1 MTRDGER
8 RAVSGPAGI
17 RAPTA
22 NLDSVSGASTF
33 QQVLRLAI
41 KVAYGCGSAP
51 GFDRLPLKKS
61 LKLNAIETTSQRPHA
76 SPASCSPG
84 AGTEAGLAASAL
96 VPRHFAIQRMT

>member
-8 RAVSGPAGI
+8 RAIGGPAGI

-22 NLDSVSGASTF
+22 NLDSVSGASTLR
-33 QQVLRLAI
+33 QVLRLAI

-61 LKLNAIETTSQRPHA
+61 LKLNAMRLPHNPLMRRPPPARRGWVLRPGLLPRRWYRATSL
-76 SPASCSPG
+76 S
-84 AGTEAGLAASAL
+84 SA
-96 VPRHFAIQRMT
+96 